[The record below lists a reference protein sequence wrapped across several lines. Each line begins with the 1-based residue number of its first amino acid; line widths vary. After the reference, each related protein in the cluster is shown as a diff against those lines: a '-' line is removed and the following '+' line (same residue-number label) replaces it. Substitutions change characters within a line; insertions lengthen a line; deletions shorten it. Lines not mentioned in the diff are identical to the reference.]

1 MPKTASDVR
10 AHGLVFATIGRLGSP
25 RQIHPGLR
33 SKRLGS
39 NYPMS
44 FYRGTKPD
52 RLCNWL
58 CVTAAAAIALCAW
71 SGFAA
76 HAASIE
82 PLEIVTKSGVQVFS
96 VEMATTEEEKTTGLM
111 FRKELPD
118 GKGMLFDFSP
128 EQQVSMWMKNT
139 FISLDMI
146 FIRADGRILRIAE
159 NTEPQST
166 AIISSGGL
174 AKGVLE
180 VIAGTA
186 QKYGIQPGDRVAH
199 PLFGKR

>member
-1 MPKTASDVR
+1 MNVHVFFALLAGR
-10 AHGLVFATIGRLGSP
+10 ARPWIALGSVV
-25 RQIHPGLR
+25 GFCLV
-33 SKRLGS
+33 
-39 NYPMS
+39 
-44 FYRGTKPD
+44 
-52 RLCNWL
+52 L
-58 CVTAAAAIALCAW
+58 CVGAQAANVQ
-71 SGFAA
+71 
-76 HAASIE
+76 

-111 FRKELPD
+111 YRKELAD
-118 GKGMLFDFSP
+118 GHGMLFDFSP

-139 FISLDMI
+139 FIPLDMI

-166 AIISSGGL
+166 RIIPSGGL

-186 QKYGIQPGDRVAH
+186 KKYGIAPGDKVAH
-199 PLFGKR
+199 PLFNAH